1 MTEAHPESGVKF
13 GPWQGLWLLLGYLAA
28 QTLGYLLVTA
38 PWGAWPALLAK
49 LHHRAPPVGIEPS
62 PVVLAWATLAGFLL
76 SSVWAVWYVRRRA
89 KPLLHRGEATG
100 IAWRAPKLRAYG
112 AAVAVAILAMLFGAL
127 MFQFFPP
134 DPDKLTGPTSRL
146 LEAPGLPRLTVML
159 LAVAGAPLMEE
170 FMFRGALFAALAR
183 RLSTAWAGTLTTL
196 VFVALHAADKLSWW
210 PGFVAVGFLGALLLV
225 LRLRYKSLWPG
236 ILAHCLYNSS
246 FFLLS

>member
-28 QTLGYLLVTA
+28 QTAGYLLVTV
-38 PWGAWPALLAK
+38 PWSAWPALLAR
-49 LHHRAPPVGIEPS
+49 LHHRVPPVDTVSS
-62 PVVLAWATLAGFLL
+62 PVVLAWATLTGFLL
-76 SSVWAVWYVRRRA
+76 SSVWAVWYVRHRA
-89 KPLLHRGEATG
+89 KSSLRRGEATG
-100 IAWRAPKLRAYG
+100 IGWRAPKLRAYG
-112 AAVAVAILAMLFGAL
+112 AAVAVATLAMLFGAL
-127 MFQFFPP
+127 MFQLFPP
-134 DPDKLTGPTSRL
+134 DLDKLTGPTSRL

-170 FMFRGALFAALAR
+170 FVFRGALFAALAQ
-183 RLSTAWAGTLTTL
+183 RLSTPWAGALTTL
-196 VFVALHAADKLSWW
+196 VFVGLHAPDKLGWW
-210 PGFVAVGFLGALLLV
+210 PGFVVVGFLGALLLV